1 MSSIPLTC
9 SQEECKDKGQNL
21 DRLSY
26 EALTLQL
33 QKCEKCENGLF
44 KENLIATRTYQ
55 NIATAWAIMHNA
67 LTGRSIA

>member
-1 MSSIPLTC
+1 MSSIALTC
-9 SQEECKDKGQNL
+9 SQEECKDKCQNL
-21 DRLSY
+21 D

-33 QKCEKCENGLF
+33 QKCEKCENGIF

-55 NIATAWAIMHNA
+55 SIATAWAIMHNA